1 MTAIHEANYRPT
13 RRKPAKDWAPQGEEK
28 ARVEAMLAKCKKHTE
43 NRNQADAAPSDAGVL
58 APTPRGSLPNSLGDS
73 PQPQLVWNR
82 TGSHEM
88 TSGCQ
93 RYKVT
98 KETIGHLMT
107 EKGKATCTHAW
118 RYQCWVRVE
127 WLWFIHLGPLQLS
140 FDAAQAVCETDA
152 SKSSLS
158 ALSQRVT
165 P

>member
-1 MTAIHEANYRPT
+1 MTAIHEASLSPNV
-13 RRKPAKDWAPQGEEK
+13 RKPKKDWSRTPEE
-28 ARVEAMLAKCKKHTE
+28 EAAYQRMLAKCQKHAAPAL
-43 NRNQADAAPSDAGVL
+43 NGNQAGAAPSDAGVL
-58 APTPRGSLPNSLGDS
+58 APTPRGSLPNSLGDF
-73 PQPQLVWNR
+73 PEPQLIWNR
-82 TGSHEM
+82 TSSHEM

-140 FDAAQAVCETDA
+140 FDAAQAVCETDL
-152 SKSSLS
+152 LS
-158 ALSQRVT
+158 RGVA
-165 P
+165 